1 VGHGWPRRVG
11 HLREPVEMAAL
22 ALFAHAGTL
31 KALAIVDRLP
41 IDLTVASGAVV
52 LVSMLAR
59 VASGKRLPV
68 KLGVV
73 VLFFVILAP
82 SVVDLAPSDYASE
95 KAFNLF
101 TLTVLVAIAPGVL
114 VASQRSADLLL
125 TSLAFLGSF
134 VAAVALVIDHRT
146 EFTNRLVLGADGSA
160 PIALGRLAGLAAV
173 VLLAKALYGYRFRRT
188 AAALAAV
195 SAVTVVLT
203 LSQGPLIAT
212 AIGGAVVLFGGRR
225 HRNVLSFRVVVGL
238 AVTGM
243 AATTAVSLL
252 SAQQGRALSAV
263 GTSETARLEMWE
275 LVVGERGSLFLGH
288 GFGSFSTNGE
298 FVANYPHNLF
308 LEVLYESGGFAA
320 AGAVALVV
328 AGLVAARSAS
338 RRGLVGVTVAGVLVA
353 TLINAMVSGDLN
365 DNRPLFMMISA
376 ALTLSRIGLVERRE
390 SRAAPTE
397 PPTPSV
403 VSGLRK

>member
-225 HRNVLSFRVVVGL
+225 HRNEGCCGLGRHRDGGDHGRVVTLRPAGE
-238 AVTGM
+238 
-243 AATTAVSLL
+243 
-252 SAQQGRALSAV
+252 
-263 GTSETARLEMWE
+263 GTVCSRDI
-275 LVVGERGSLFLGH
+275 GDC
-288 GFGSFSTNGE
+288 
-298 FVANYPHNLF
+298 
-308 LEVLYESGGFAA
+308 
-320 AGAVALVV
+320 
-328 AGLVAARSAS
+328 AARN
-338 RRGLVGVTVAGVLVA
+338 VGVGGRRAWL
-353 TLINAMVSGDLN
+353 
-365 DNRPLFMMISA
+365 
-376 ALTLSRIGLVERRE
+376 ALLRSRIWLVFDKR
-390 SRAAPTE
+390 
-397 PPTPSV
+397 
-403 VSGLRK
+403 